1 MNNESETE
9 EKEKR
14 YISLKEKTFMGYY
27 LPSNSVVIA
36 MIAIFGALICVLTMI
51 IAIPIP
57 ATKGFIN
64 IGDLGVMIAGL
75 LLGPVIGGIAGGV
88 GSALADIFLGYAIYA
103 PATLIIKGLEG
114 FIIGVIANPR
124 KNYQK
129 FNYRDIIAVIV
140 GGLIMVFG
148 YFIYELILF
157 GFPAAL
163 IEFFLNSLIQFV
175 LSAIIALIFTRTLR
189 KKIIDSLPDVFDK
202 VFIIEIPEKK

>member
-1 MNNESETE
+1 MKTESEIK
-9 EKEKR
+9 EKEKK
-14 YISLKEKTFMGYY
+14 YIPTKGKDFMGYF
-27 LPSNSVVIA
+27 LPTNSVSLA
-36 MIAIFGALICVLTMI
+36 MIGIFGALICVLTI
-51 IAIPIP
+51 VIQIPIP

-64 IGDLGVMIAGL
+64 IGDIGVMITGL

-88 GSALADIFLGYAIYA
+88 GSALADLFTGYTIYA

-129 FNYRDIIAVIV
+129 FSYRDIIAVIV

-148 YFIYELILF
+148 YFVYELILF

-163 IEFFLNSLIQFV
+163 FEFFLNIFIQFG
-175 LSAIIALIFTRTLR
+175 LSAVVALIFARTLR
-189 KKIIDSLPDVFDK
+189 KKIVDALPEVFDK
-202 VFIIEIPEKK
+202 IFIIET